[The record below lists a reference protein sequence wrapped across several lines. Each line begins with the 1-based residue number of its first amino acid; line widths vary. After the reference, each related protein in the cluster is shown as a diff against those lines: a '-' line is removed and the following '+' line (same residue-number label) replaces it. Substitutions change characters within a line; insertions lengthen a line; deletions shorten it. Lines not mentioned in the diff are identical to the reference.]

1 MGGDLRSLG
10 SEGRSQSPSFII
22 QAIKD
27 GEGANLDRVQVI
39 KGYLDGEGNPQE
51 QIFEVVWAGDRSI
64 DANGKLPAIG
74 TTVDVTTA
82 TYTNDI
88 GAVRLQTTWKDPT
101 FDVSQSAVY
110 YVRVLE
116 IPTPRWTTYDAATLN
131 LAPLSGV
138 PSSTQAVSYTHLTL
152 PTIYSV

>member
-39 KGYLDGEGNPQE
+39 KAYLDGEGNPQE

-64 DANGKLPAIG
+64 DANGNLPAIG

-101 FDVSQSAVY
+101 FDASQSAVY

-116 IPTPRWTTYDAATLN
+116 IPTPRWTTYDAATLG
-131 LAPLSGV
+131 LAPLSDV
-138 PSSTQAVSYTHLTL
+138 PSSTQERAWSS
-152 PTIYSV
+152 PIWYSLK